1 MTAAISRRY
10 SNSSPAGAQK
20 LFEMLPTVRIG
31 TSHLIER
38 DVRGGEI
45 LERLLLCLRANSL
58 PLRATHT
65 RLEMHAR
72 CQREMVEKKRRG
84 VPNGAA
90 NSVKLTETAN
100 TVDSLAVQVECLG
113 RPANIQAWLR

>member
-1 MTAAISRRY
+1 M
-10 SNSSPAGAQK
+10 Q
-20 LFEMLPTVRIG
+20 PTVRTG
-31 TSHLIER
+31 TSHLTER

-45 LERLLLCLRANSL
+45 LERLLLCLRVTSL
-58 PLRATHT
+58 SLRATLT
-65 RLEMHAR
+65 PLGMHAK

>member
-1 MTAAISRRY
+1 
-10 SNSSPAGAQK
+10 
-20 LFEMLPTVRIG
+20 
-31 TSHLIER
+31 
-38 DVRGGEI
+38 
-45 LERLLLCLRANSL
+45 
-58 PLRATHT
+58 
-65 RLEMHAR
+65 MHAK

-113 RPANIQAWLR
+113 RPANIQAWLRRAVMTKMRTGHDASPILVASDV